1 MSHTCNVTTG
11 DVTGDLDKEQVR
23 AHFTTAG
30 RQVLRAGADV
40 FTALSYAETLEFESA
55 IDDLERCVERLDE
68 TVDHLREGID
78 AMQEALPLE
87 TEAAE
92 YFRSFDY
99 RSIRDKAEIEG
110 LFFDDEQAWR
120 TLSQQAK
127 RGNVVGGPRM
137 YLSMVTELRSQI
149 RGLIDDVEAGLDDD
163 HLLRSTWRILSQFS
177 RTMNVGGMLSYFN
190 RETRNPAGTGKA
202 PSKTS
207 LKAGETL
214 VDS

>member
-11 DVTGDLDKEQVR
+11 DVTGELDKDQVR

-30 RQVLRAGADV
+30 QQVLKAGADI
-40 FTALSYAETLEFESA
+40 FTALSYAETLDFDSA
-55 IDDLERCVERLDE
+55 IDDLRQCIDRLDV
-68 TVDHLREGID
+68 TVDHLREGIA
-78 AMQEALPLE
+78 AMQEALPLKE
-87 TEAAE
+87 EAAT

-110 LFFDDEQAWR
+110 LFVDDEEAWR

-127 RGNVVGGPRM
+127 RGNVIGGPRM

-149 RGLIDDVEAGLDDD
+149 KGLIDDIESGLDDD

-177 RTMNVGGMLSYFN
+177 RTVNVGGMLSYFN

-202 PSKTS
+202 PSKAS